1 MTVEAIILIG
11 VEKVWMIFPS
21 LSQKLERFYKS
32 VVEEALLGKDPDV
45 AEDFTGG
52 AVNMEKVVRQRQ
64 RDEICGALQEELSTK
79 FRDFFIRRRQDPPF
93 CLNDIS
99 LSEKCPNFRWTHN
112 VQPLNHVQQ
121 KESPRRGLLLIM
133 CKHFVNSFI

>member
-1 MTVEAIILIG
+1 MQYGPIYIMVEATVLIML
-11 VEKVWMIFPS
+11 EKLTMLFPR

-64 RDEICGALQEELSTK
+64 RDEICGALQEELST
-79 FRDFFIRRRQDPPF
+79 
-93 CLNDIS
+93 
-99 LSEKCPNFRWTHN
+99 
-112 VQPLNHVQQ
+112 
-121 KESPRRGLLLIM
+121 
-133 CKHFVNSFI
+133 

>member
-79 FRDFFIRRRQDPPF
+79 FRDIFIRRRQEPF
-93 CLNDIS
+93 YLNDKPFGKVS
-99 LSEKCPNFRWTHN
+99 QFQVDS
-112 VQPLNHVQQ
+112 
-121 KESPRRGLLLIM
+121 
-133 CKHFVNSFI
+133 